1 MASDRD
7 DVAEHLRLGAEFD
20 IAADRNDF
28 AGHPAVDLRLAA
40 DRYRVAANLS
50 VDLDV
55 AADRDNVIDHFAPA
69 HPHGAAE
76 RDPVVEVDD
85 NVDPVQVTLE
95 IVQPLDRLLD
105 RVPSIFADF
114 LERFV
119 ETFSCIL
126 EG

>member
-20 IAADRNDF
+20 VAANGNDF
-28 AGHPAVDLRLAA
+28 AGHPAVDLRLTA

-55 AADRDNVIDHFAPA
+55 ATDRDDVVDNLALAD
-69 HPHGAAE
+69 PHGAAE

-85 NVDPVQVTLE
+85 NVDPVQVTLD

-105 RVPSIFADF
+105 RAPSLFAGL

-119 ETFSCIL
+119 ETFSRVL